1 MVLAQNNLPTL
12 GKQWV
17 WCFAP
22 NCKHGA
28 GNGPVTVEKSDVKR
42 LLKWSLKSN
51 PHCGK
56 VCQKCY
62 TEDLR
67 ARKAAEEKLGA
78 SATRTN
84 AAALKSA
91 GGSVQQRKP
100 YRSREVTNDRS
111 ARGSVDS
118 KPTKKSRVENSGQDY
133 DRMMISKTEEEEEEE
148 EETKREKEQHFNA
161 ASNDSANVI
170 TIDGES
176 ADEESDDDSQQ
187 DDEDDLEEDE
197 QLEDEEEGEE
207 DDDER
212 ADEEMDDNAYD
223 AQLVRIGEPSAAGK
237 KERKAARRRH
247 NRREARRRKRI
258 LEPPSKSALDE
269 ARALWVKKLGL
280 VPSRGQRTTQ
290 FIEDDASRGK
300 TAIEHL
306 QKTIALLQHG
316 HPRNKS
322 SLVEFWTSKSSVKQQ
337 KRRGMKCSLQSFIT
351 HTTNIAM
358 PALCLLQHTR
368 CSSKRCRT

>member
-1 MVLAQNNLPTL
+1 MVKKLISPR
-12 GKQWV
+12 
-17 WCFAP
+17 
-22 NCKHGA
+22 HGEA
-28 GNGPVTVEKSDVKR
+28 VLVGGNGPVKVEKSDVKR
-42 LLKWSLKSN
+42 LLRWTLKSN
-51 PHCGK
+51 PACGK

-62 TEDLR
+62 TEDLH

-78 SATRTN
+78 SATRAN

-133 DRMMISKTEEEEEEE
+133 DRMMISKTEEEEEEEEE

-223 AQLVRIGEPSAAGK
+223 ARLVRVGEPSAAGK